1 MVFVFR
7 YGSKIDS
14 DRLLQVAA
22 SLLDKTVY
30 TKPSKLEEAPEK
42 ADCLTVIHYL
52 YKKALKVTIPL
63 TFIGD
68 MPRRLA
74 SYGEWRPLCIKQE
87 DAQCGDLLFV
97 KNKSNTRLITHIAM
111 FIDAR
116 SIFHCC
122 LNEKTAVIQRY
133 ETFASR
139 YTQSLGFRIAVRYI
153 DHRNQRERDQ
163 QGGPFIKD

>member
-1 MVFVFR
+1 MILVFR
-7 YGSKIDS
+7 YSSKIDS
-14 DRLLQVAA
+14 EQMVQVAA
-22 SLLDKTVY
+22 TLLDKTVY
-30 TKPSKLEEAPEK
+30 TRPSKLEEAPEK
-42 ADCLTVIHYL
+42 ADCLTAIHYL
-52 YKKALKVTIPL
+52 FKKALKVTIPL

-97 KNKSNTRLITHIAM
+97 KNKGKVKLLSHIAM

-122 LNEKTAVIQRY
+122 LDEKTAVIQRF
-133 ETFASR
+133 EIFTDR
-139 YTQSLGFRIAVRYI
+139 YTQCLSFRSAVRYI
-153 DHRNQRERDQ
+153 DPRNESKRDQ